1 MDILE
6 LLNIIANAVYGRD
19 VRQAIIDAIR
29 QCYADGKAG
38 VNDLQARQLIE
49 SVMQVNEEQEAEI
62 AVLTA
67 RIEELEGGG
76 SGSGGSSETTTTE
89 VPTVIYDH
97 GQVNQIAVNNNAS
110 VTRHVTFSKPFTEIP
125 QVYLSWG
132 KQTGGASAYS
142 KITCCILYE
151 TLTTTGFDFFV
162 SNSSGSQR
170 SPTVTWAAVQE
181 TTVEI
186 DTEIVV
192 PGTEDL
198 TPEQIANLKALFD

>member
-6 LLNIIANAVYGRD
+6 LLNQIANAIYGRD

-29 QCYADGKAG
+29 QCYEDGKAG
-38 VNDLQARQLIE
+38 VNDLQARTLIE

-76 SGSGGSSETTTTE
+76 GGGSSSETTTTE

-97 GQVNQIAVNNNAS
+97 GQINQIQVNNNS
-110 VTRHVTFSKPFTEIP
+110 QVTRHVTFAKEFTEIP

-151 TLTTTGFDFFV
+151 TLSTTGFDFFV
-162 SNSSGSQR
+162 SNTSGSQR
-170 SPTVTWAAVQE
+170 SPSVTWAAVQE